1 MREMQAS
8 SQVVP
13 KGVVSRDQF
22 SKVKWTGAI
31 VQVLLAL
38 RLELRNNSSCAGQRR
53 LSMASGRSLVSIP
66 RSAGREMMC
75 SRLYVSLDAHWAIL
89 YRDYIGTCC

>member
-1 MREMQAS
+1 MQRFCYANCGRNNIKSQMMREMQAS

-13 KGVVSRDQF
+13 RDQF

-31 VQVLLAL
+31 VQVL
-38 RLELRNNSSCAGQRR
+38 LELRNNSSCAGQRR

-66 RSAGREMMC
+66 RSAY
-75 SRLYVSLDAHWAIL
+75 L
-89 YRDYIGTCC
+89 

>member
-1 MREMQAS
+1 MQRFCYANCGRNNIKSQMMREMQAS

-13 KGVVSRDQF
+13 RDQF

-31 VQVLLAL
+31 VQVLLAS

-66 RSAGREMMC
+66 RSAY
-75 SRLYVSLDAHWAIL
+75 L
-89 YRDYIGTCC
+89 

>member
-1 MREMQAS
+1 MQSRGAKRS
-8 SQVVP
+8 SA
-13 KGVVSRDQF
+13 KMDHF

-53 LSMASGRSLVSIP
+53 LSMVSGRSLVSIP
-66 RSAGREMMC
+66 RSAY
-75 SRLYVSLDAHWAIL
+75 L
-89 YRDYIGTCC
+89 